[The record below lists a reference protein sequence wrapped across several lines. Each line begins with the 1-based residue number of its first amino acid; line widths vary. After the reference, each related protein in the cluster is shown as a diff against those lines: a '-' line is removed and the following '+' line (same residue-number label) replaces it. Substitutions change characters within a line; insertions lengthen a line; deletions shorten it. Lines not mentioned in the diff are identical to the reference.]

1 MAIASASLATRAGAE
16 RLKTIEVVDRT
27 DTRETINDPSISH
40 PDERCSMAQY
50 LELSAPGS
58 PGKSLFI
65 HYSQIKSVSFKGGKD
80 GIGATVLLADGEA
93 VRGTLPDRKMTIIG
107 RGELG
112 DITYDDVSK
121 IKTVTFLRFSTYDV
135 SGEEVTITGEAA
147 ASRWREKREKRSA
160 WRMSDGKGETLAGG
174 FAVMD
179 CDTREDPFSF
189 VKKGLIYVPRKLRVA
204 APLEAIPVQ
213 RGVSRISLA
222 ADGFESVEFT
232 GRAIDGRPE
241 MVLKKSNGKKY
252 TVSLLLSG
260 VDKDDMLLLRRP
272 YGWEGVPL
280 LPLRKITLRA
290 AKAPASPKAA
300 PAAPA
305 AAERPAPARKAK
317 PGGKKK
323 VEEKAKATE
332 EAKKKE
338 EVSAAKDAPAKP
350 PAPAPKVKAPERKV
364 SGKGTA
370 GSIESVV
377 SAKGLIRKGSTITVK
392 NDSGGPA
399 LVKVMGPTKRLFRV
413 RDGKGR
419 TIKVPAGRYRVLV
432 RYGSGPD
439 SYAYAEGD
447 PFDVV
452 ETDTEYSATTIT
464 LHGKEGGNYGS
475 RPLTPEAFK
484 KGRGAGGAP
493 K

>member
-1 MAIASASLATRAGAE
+1 MAIASASLATSAGAE

-40 PDERCSMAQY
+40 PDEKCSMAQY
-50 LELSAPGS
+50 LELAAPGS

-65 HYSQIKSVSFKGGKD
+65 HYSQIKSVSFEGGKK
-80 GIGATVLLADGEA
+80 GIGAAVLLEDGE
-93 VRGTLPDRKMTIIG
+93 VVKGMLPDVKMTITG

-112 DITYDDVSK
+112 DITYDDAAK
-121 IKTVTFLRFSTYDV
+121 IKTITFLRFSTYDA
-135 SGEEVTITGEAA
+135 SGEEVAITGEAA
-147 ASRWREKREKRSA
+147 ASRWKEGREKRSA
-160 WRMSDGKGETLAGG
+160 WRIVDGKGETLAGG

-222 ADGFESVEFT
+222 ADRFESVEIT

-241 MVLKKSNGKKY
+241 MVLKKGNGKKY

-260 VDKDDMLLLRRP
+260 VDKDDMLLLLRP

-290 AKAPASPKAA
+290 AEAPPAPKAA
-300 PAAPA
+300 PAAQ
-305 AAERPAPARKAK
+305 RPAQARKAK
-317 PGGKKK
+317 PEEKKK
-323 VEEKAKATE
+323 VKE

-338 EVSAAKDAPAKP
+338 EASAARDAPANP
-350 PAPAPKVKAPERKV
+350 PTPAPKVKTPERKV
-364 SGKGTA
+364 SGRGTA

-377 SAKGLIRKGSTITVK
+377 SARGLIRKGSTITIK
-392 NDSGGPA
+392 NDTGGPA
-399 LVKVMGPTKRLFRV
+399 LVKVVGPTKRLLKV
-413 RDGKGR
+413 REGKGR
-419 TIKVPAGRYRVLV
+419 TIKVPAGKYRVLV

-439 SYAYAEGD
+439 DYAYAEGD

-452 ETDTEYSATTIT
+452 ETEKEYSVTTIT
-464 LHGKEGGNYGS
+464 LHDKEGGNYGT
-475 RPLTPEAFK
+475 RPLSPEAFK
-484 KGRGAGGAP
+484 KGRAAGGAP
-493 K
+493 E